1 MSGAVARMHVVEP
14 TRQRRLLVLGA
25 GSAQLGL
32 LEAASLHGVGVIAV
46 DGDARAPGFQLVER
60 RALIAAD
67 DEAAIHRLAEAEAI
81 HGVIGAGLDS
91 TVGIA
96 ARVAARLGIPHPLA
110 PATAVLATSRL
121 KQRERLLEAGVPHV
135 PWRLATD
142 VHADVQVPCVVKP
155 SDRGGHGLSVV
166 RQPSELAPAI
176 RAAIEAS
183 RSRTALVEEL
193 VEGPEV
199 IVHGFSVDG
208 RFHELLAV
216 DRTTV
221 GELAAAAAAALGIET
236 GPTQTEIRLGPEGP
250 RVAELVATHDV
261 ELWRGAEPDVNLLVV
276 RAALGERIDD
286 ADLVPFGAAHAGRP
300 NPLEAAA

>member
-1 MSGAVARMHVVEP
+1 M
-14 TRQRRLLVLGA
+14 RQRRLLVLGA
-25 GSAQLGL
+25 GSAELGL
-32 LEAASLHGVGVIAV
+32 LEAARRCGLYLIAV
-46 DGDARAPGFQLVER
+46 DGDASAPGFQLADR

-67 DEAAIHRLAEAEAI
+67 DEAAVHRLAEAEEI
-81 HGVIGAGLDS
+81 DGVIGAGPDS
-91 TVGIA
+91 PVGIA
-96 ARVAARLGIPHPLA
+96 ARVAARLGLAHPLA
-110 PATAVLATSRL
+110 PVTAALATSRL

-142 VHADVQVPCVVKP
+142 VHADVQVPCVVKA
-155 SDRGGHGLSVV
+155 SDRGGLGLSVV
-166 RQPSELAPAI
+166 RTPSELAPAI
-176 RAAIEAS
+176 LAAIEAS
-183 RSRTALVEEL
+183 RNRSALVEEL

-199 IVHGFSVDG
+199 IVHGFSVES

-221 GELAAAAAAALGIET
+221 GELAAAAAAALGIEN

-250 RVAELVATHDV
+250 RVAELAATHDA
-261 ELWRGAEPDVNLLVV
+261 ELWRGAEPDVNVLVV

>member
-1 MSGAVARMHVVEP
+1 MRTVEP

-25 GSAQLGL
+25 SSAQFGL
-32 LEAASLHGVGVIAV
+32 LEAARRGGVCVIAV
-46 DGDARAPGFQLVER
+46 DGDASAPGFRLADR
-60 RALIAAD
+60 RALVAAD
-67 DEAAIHRLAEAEAI
+67 DEAAVHRLAEAEEI
-81 HGVIGAGLDS
+81 DGVVGGNPDS

-96 ARVAARLGIPHPLA
+96 ARVAARLGLAHPLA
-110 PATAVLATSRL
+110 PATAALATSRL
-121 KQRERLLEAGVPHV
+121 KQRQRLLEAGVPHV

-142 VHADVQVPCVVKP
+142 VHADVRVPCVVKP
-155 SDRGGHGLSVV
+155 SDRGGLGLSVV
-166 RQPSELAPAI
+166 RNPSELRPAI
-176 RAAIEAS
+176 RAAIDAS
-183 RSRTALVEEL
+183 RSRTAIVEEL

-199 IVHGFSVDG
+199 IVHGFSVQG

-216 DRTTV
+216 DRTSV

-250 RVAELVATHDV
+250 RVAEVAATHGA
-261 ELWRGAEPDVNLLVV
+261 ELWREAEPDVNLLVV
-276 RAALGERIDD
+276 RACLGERLDD

>member
-1 MSGAVARMHVVEP
+1 MGTVEP

-32 LEAASLHGVGVIAV
+32 LEAARRCGLCVIAV
-46 DGDARAPGFQLVER
+46 DGDASAPGFRLADR
-60 RALIAAD
+60 RALVAAD
-67 DEAAIHRLAEAEAI
+67 DEAAVHRLAEAEEI
-81 HGVIGAGLDS
+81 DGVVGGNPDS

-96 ARVAARLGIPHPLA
+96 ARVAARLGLAHPLA
-110 PATAVLATSRL
+110 PATAALATSRL
-121 KQRERLLEAGVPHV
+121 KQRQRLLEAGVPHV

-142 VHADVQVPCVVKP
+142 VHADVRVPCVVKP
-155 SDRGGHGLSVV
+155 SDRGGLGLSVV
-166 RQPSELAPAI
+166 RKPSELRPAI

-183 RSRTALVEEL
+183 RSRTAIVEEL

-199 IVHGFSVDG
+199 IVHGFSAQG

-216 DRTTV
+216 DRSNV

-236 GPTQTEIRLGPEGP
+236 GPTQTEIRLGPDGP
-250 RVAELVATHDV
+250 RVAEVAATHEA
-261 ELWRGAEPDVNLLVV
+261 ELWREAEPDVNLLVV
-276 RAALGERIDD
+276 RACLGERLDD